1 MLYCKS
7 CRQVV
12 EAGDNQCRNCGNG
25 FVSALICGTCGT
37 EVSRGSAACPKC
49 QKHASNV
56 GIVPRGGQ
64 PAPVSVDI
72 TIMAPGGAPPPR
84 GGHPGNA
91 LGIPILPTELLAPVQ
106 ESYVQRSFGVES
118 EVFMGGRDAEILTRM
133 KQVAALLTVLAA
145 DMNQLQ
151 GHMPSTRDVIKGCRK
166 LALDIQEEVEVRLG
180 PQGTRGSY

>member
-12 EAGDNQCRNCGNG
+12 EEGDNQCRNCGNG
-25 FVSALICGTCGT
+25 FVSALVCGTCGS
-37 EVSRGSAACPKC
+37 EVSRGSATCPKC

-56 GIVPRGGQ
+56 GIVPRGGH
-64 PAPVSVDI
+64 PSSVDI
-72 TIMAPGGAPPPR
+72 TIVVPGGAPPGR

-91 LGIPILPTELLAPVQ
+91 LGIPVLPMGLPVPIQ
-106 ESYVQRSFGVES
+106 ESYRQNSFGVES
-118 EVFMGGRDAEILTRM
+118 EVIMGGRDAEILTKM
-133 KQVAALLTVLAA
+133 QQVAALLQVLAA
-145 DMNQLQ
+145 EMNQLQ

-166 LALDIQEEVEVRLG
+166 LALDINEEVEVRLG

>member
-25 FVSALICGTCGT
+25 FVSALICGTCGN
-37 EVSRGSAACPKC
+37 EVSRGSAACPRC
-49 QKHASNV
+49 QKHAGGV
-56 GIVPRGGQ
+56 GIVVRGMSPNQ
-64 PAPVSVDI
+64 EVDI
-72 TIMAPGGAPPPR
+72 TIPDPRGVPPR